1 VNPLAPFCQTL
12 EEGSF
17 VRLVCDISPRLLQG
31 TATTFQLTVLAIAL
45 GLVGGLLLALGRVY
59 GKKPIYWLSTAYV
72 QFVRGT
78 PVLVQLFLIYYGL
91 PAFEIRL
98 DPLTAAIIGLGLNS
112 AAYQAEYFRGAIQ
125 SIGRGQMLAAR
136 AVGLTN
142 VQAIGYVILPQA
154 LRMVIPPWSNELI
167 YTLKYSSV
175 AFIIGTPELM
185 ATGQIIASSLRGPGA
200 FRHFEVFL
208 IVAFIY
214 LVCVLVISKLLDL
227 LEQRVK
233 IPGLEMQRA

>member
-1 VNPLAPFCQTL
+1 M
-12 EEGSF
+12 
-17 VRLVCDISPRLLQG
+17 
-31 TATTFQLTVLAIAL
+31 TTFQLTVLAIGL

-59 GKKPIYWLSTAYV
+59 GTKPVYWLSTAYV

-91 PAFEIRL
+91 PVFDIRL
-98 DPLTAAIIGLGLNS
+98 DSLTAAILGLGLNS

-125 SIGRGQMLAAR
+125 SISRGQMLAAR
-136 AVGLTN
+136 AVGMTN
-142 VQAIGYVILPQA
+142 VQAIRYVILPQA
-154 LRMVIPPWSNELI
+154 LRIVIPPWSNELI

-175 AFIIGTPELM
+175 AFIITTPELM
-185 ATGQIIASSLRGPGA
+185 YTGQIIASRTP
-200 FRHFEVFL
+200 RYFEIYL

-227 LEQRVK
+227 LEQRIK
-233 IPGLEMQRA
+233 IPGLEMR